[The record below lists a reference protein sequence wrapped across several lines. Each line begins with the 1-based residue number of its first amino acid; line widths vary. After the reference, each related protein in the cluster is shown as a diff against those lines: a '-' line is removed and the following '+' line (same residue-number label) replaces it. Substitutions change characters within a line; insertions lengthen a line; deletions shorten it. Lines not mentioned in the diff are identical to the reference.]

1 MGTDMPAA
9 DRRKRGLQTT
19 TISDG
24 NGGVFSLITV
34 AASRV
39 KVIAGS
45 ITAVLL
51 LLATVYASVRAG
63 VSTEVHKQIDAEAAS
78 ENGSIHM
85 QIDKCIEKH
94 QAIVEEK
101 FDEDFEKID
110 LQLQE
115 QKEVGIRAE
124 EQLGALDRKVDANQR
139 ELLRAI
145 ARASGG
151 SG

>member
-1 MGTDMPAA
+1 MTGDRKLT
-9 DRRKRGLQTT
+9 DRRKTGVHSTR
-19 TISDG
+19 ISDG
-24 NGGVFSLITV
+24 NGSTFSLITV

-51 LLATVYASVRAG
+51 LLGTVYASVRAG
-63 VSTEVHKQIDAEAAS
+63 VKTEVHDQITYEAQD
-78 ENGSIHM
+78 ENGTIHLQM
-85 QIDKCIEKH
+85 EKCIEAH
-94 QAIVEEK
+94 QKVVEQK
-101 FDEDFEKID
+101 FDEDFEKLD
-110 LQLQE
+110 LQLRE
-115 QKEVGIRAE
+115 QKEVGVRAE

-145 ARASGG
+145 QQAGGG